1 MLKQK
6 KRDFGSQD
14 RSHLDGGPALAD
26 NPFWVDQ
33 DEGGGRARFART
45 LLLEGGEASLLY
57 PRCLSDPG
65 EVAGLRWS
73 VVCGE
78 GD

>member
-1 MLKQK
+1 M
-6 KRDFGSQD
+6 
-14 RSHLDGGPALAD
+14 DGGPALAD
-26 NPFWVDQ
+26 NPFWVDR
-33 DEGGGRARFART
+33 DGGDGRARFART
-45 LLLEGGEASLLY
+45 LLLEGGGASLLY